1 MPFDLSASHRR
12 APRGFARGGAEIHFQ
27 IFTMAV
33 KDRVKGK
40 LSSTFLPGVDP
51 DGSERRTVAD
61 QAIVI
66 YRPTKPVA
74 GLTFVLTAANIPL
87 SKYNSIISTLTSSA
101 DHVVIGFFVNVLS
114 PPRNNHRIKAQLI
127 ARIFDE
133 IKDEFNVRQYNIVG
147 HSIGGKI
154 ALLVT
159 ALYDEQN
166 YICNILAL
174 DPVDQTPVEFTNDVS
189 AASGGGGGGGANA
202 NPRAKLKALIAFH
215 NENNGA
221 GATPTPT
228 PQDVQDNSEEGG
240 GRTTNLTLETSKA
253 NITLTFTD
261 TGYWIDKSH
270 NARAIQKSNPNI
282 KLILH
287 RNSYHMVYCDDDG
300 LLSWKSLMGKGT
312 SKDRNIVVREETLT
326 LVKEMAISSTTTTSG
341 AQQRNV
347 AVSGGKLMSSVVGKA
362 KQAVTTGIADLKGMS
377 DEAQKK
383 GTALAGVAK
392 LSKAMG

>member
-1 MPFDLSASHRR
+1 MN
-12 APRGFARGGAEIHFQ
+12 
-27 IFTMAV
+27 AV

-40 LSSTFLPGVDP
+40 LSTTFLPGIDP

-61 QAIVI
+61 QPIVI
-66 YRPTKPVA
+66 YRPTTTANKSPVA
-74 GLTFVLTAANIPL
+74 GGLTFVVTAANIPL
-87 SKYNSIISTLTSSA
+87 SKYNSIITTLTSMG
-101 DHVVIGFFVNVLS
+101 HVVIGFFVNVLS
-114 PPRNNHRIKAQLI
+114 PPRNNHRTKAQLI
-127 ARIFDE
+127 SRIFND
-133 IKDEFNVRQYNIVG
+133 IKEEFNVHQYNIVG

-159 ALYDEQN
+159 ALFDEQN

-174 DPVDQTPVEFTNDVS
+174 DPVDQTPVEFTNDISAVS
-189 AASGGGGGGGANA
+189 SGVGGAANA

-221 GATPTPT
+221 GATTPTPT
-228 PQDVQDNSEEGG
+228 PQDVQDNSKEEGG
-240 GRTTNLTLETSKA
+240 RRTNLTLASSQA

-270 NARAIQKSNPNI
+270 SARAIQKANPNI

-287 RNSYHMVYCDDDG
+287 RNSFHMVYCDDDG

-312 SKDRNIVVREETLT
+312 SKDRNMVVREETLT
-326 LVKEMAISSTTTTSG
+326 LVKEMAMSSTTSSSG
-341 AQQRNV
+341 SQQQRGV
-347 AVSGGKLMSSVVGKA
+347 TTVSGGGKMMSSVVGKA
-362 KQAVTTGIADLKGMS
+362 KQAVTSGIADLKGMS

-392 LSKAMG
+392 LSKATMG

>member
-1 MPFDLSASHRR
+1 MN
-12 APRGFARGGAEIHFQ
+12 
-27 IFTMAV
+27 AV

-40 LSSTFLPGVDP
+40 LSTTFLPGIDP
-51 DGSERRTVAD
+51 YGSERRTVAD
-61 QAIVI
+61 QTIVI
-66 YRPTKPVA
+66 YRPTTKAVA
-74 GLTFVLTAANIPL
+74 GLTFVLAAANIPL
-87 SKYNSIISTLTSSA
+87 SKYNPIINTLTSV

-133 IKDEFNVRQYNIVG
+133 VKEEFNVRQYNIVG

-189 AASGGGGGGGANA
+189 VASGGGGGGAANA

-215 NENNGA
+215 NENNAA
-221 GATPTPT
+221 GAATAA
-228 PQDVQDNSEEGG
+228 PQDIQEDNSEQDG
-240 GRTTNLTLETSKA
+240 GRRTNLTLEKSKA

-270 NARAIQKSNPNI
+270 SARAIHKANTNV

-326 LVKEMAISSTTTTSG
+326 LVKEMAMSTSSSSSSSG
-341 AQQRNV
+341 AQQQRGV
-347 AVSGGKLMSSVVGKA
+347 TVLGGGKIMSSVVGKA
-362 KQAVTTGIADLKGMS
+362 KQAVTSGIADLKGIS
-377 DEAQKK
+377 DDAQKK

-392 LSKAMG
+392 LSTAMG

>member
-74 GLTFVLTAANIPL
+74 GLTFVVTAANIPL
-87 SKYNSIISTLTSSA
+87 SKYNSIISTLRSSA

-189 AASGGGGGGGANA
+189 AASGGGGGGANA

-326 LVKEMAISSTTTTSG
+326 LVKEMAISSTTTTTLG